1 MDSFEINKIAG
12 AVLGALFLV
21 LGLGYVAESLF
32 YEKLPDTPG
41 YEIEI
46 ADADTGAVEEE
57 EEVVDVLA
65 MIALADPA
73 DGEKLTRGCVACHKF
88 DKGGANGTGP
98 ALWDIMGRQIAS
110 VEGFKY
116 SGALSDYAASAGEWS
131 FDLMNQ
137 WLEAPKALVAG
148 TSMSYGGMRKPEDR
162 AALLAY
168 LRTLSDAPIDL
179 PAASDEAASVLPNE
193 DVPADTASALLLEDS
208 AVASDDMRTAAV
220 AVEALAVPEKKTQQ

>member
-21 LGLGYVAESLF
+21 LGLGFIAESLF
-32 YEKLPDTPG
+32 HEELPETSG

-46 ADADTGAVEEE
+46 AEADSGVAEEE
-57 EEVVDVLA
+57 EETVDVLA
-65 MIALADPA
+65 MIAMADPA

-88 DKGGANGTGP
+88 EKGGGNGTGP

-116 SGALSDYAASAGEWS
+116 SGALSDYASSAGEWS

-148 TSMSYGGMRKPEDR
+148 TSMSYAGMRKPEDR

-168 LRTLSDAPIDL
+168 LRTLSDTPIDL
-179 PAASDEAASVLPNE
+179 PAPAEEAASLVPDKE
-193 DVPADTASALLLEDS
+193 DVIDTALATQSGDAATRDGGIQTADIALT
-208 AVASDDMRTAAV
+208 VIG
-220 AVEALAVPEKKTQQ
+220 VPEKAELR